1 MMRDLGRKAAV
12 LLLLLPLLLVLAG
25 CEEEETQPM
34 DADLV
39 VEQYITENN
48 DMTGM
53 IYSTCTMHWQEGKLQ
68 TMRFTQR
75 FNTPE
80 QASLA
85 YQGRVSELGEA
96 GQVLLDG
103 DEVSYYVNI
112 EPWED
117 KTYATMYEAMNKDKK
132 WQVVEDKSGEYLPG
146 DAADAE

>member
-1 MMRDLGRKAAV
+1 MRDLGRKAAV

-25 CEEEETQPM
+25 CEEEDSQLM

-48 DMTGM
+48 DMTGL

-75 FNTPE
+75 FTTPE
-80 QASLA
+80 QASVA

-117 KTYATMYEAMNKDKK
+117 KTYAKMYEAMNKDKK
-132 WQVVEDKSGEYLPG
+132 WQVVEDESGEYLPEA
-146 DAADAE
+146 AADAA

>member
-12 LLLLLPLLLVLAG
+12 LLLLLPLLPVLAG
-25 CEEEETQPM
+25 CEEEERQPM

-48 DMTGM
+48 DMTGL
-53 IYSTCTMHWQEGKLQ
+53 IYSTCTMHWQEDKLQ

-75 FNTPE
+75 FSTPE
-80 QASLA
+80 HASVA
-85 YQGRVSELGEA
+85 YQGRLSELGET

-103 DEVSYYVNI
+103 DEVGYYVNI

-117 KTYATMYEAMNKDKK
+117 KSYAQMYEAMEKDGK
-132 WQVVEDKSGEYLPG
+132 WQVVEESSGEYLPE
-146 DAADAE
+146 DAADE